1 MKPILFNPDLPSE
14 RINRTAANPAALVA
28 EICGQLMAGVTD
40 IEELAQ
46 AIYSADLVE
55 EFDKGSD
62 DSYFADAI
70 PYVHTVLELL
80 LSLGFLSY
88 YDKVSN
94 EWEIQRPIALGESF
108 TDYFE
113 EKFKEEDDD

>member
-14 RINRTAANPAALVA
+14 RINRTADGPAAIVA

-55 EFDKGSD
+55 EGK
-62 DSYFADAI
+62 DAEK
-70 PYVHTVLELL
+70 VVEAVLEMLVA
-80 LSLGFLSY
+80 LGFAVGGFIGY
-88 YDKVSN
+88 RA
-94 EWEIQRPIALGESF
+94 IRPIALGESF